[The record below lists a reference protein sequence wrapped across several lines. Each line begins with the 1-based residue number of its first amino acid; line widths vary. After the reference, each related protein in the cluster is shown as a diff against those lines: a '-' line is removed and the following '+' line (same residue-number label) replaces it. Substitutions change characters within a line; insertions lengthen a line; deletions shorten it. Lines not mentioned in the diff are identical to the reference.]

1 MICIEELV
9 SLNKRL
15 EILYNNTDN
24 PEEKLATNIVMDNV
38 ANLIRQLNE
47 LVNSPQFKEMA
58 KKE

>member
-1 MICIEELV
+1 MICIEELI

-15 EILYNNTDN
+15 ELLYNNTDN
-24 PEEKLATNIVMDNV
+24 PEEKLATNIVMENV

-47 LVNSPQFKEMA
+47 VVNSPQFKEMA

>member
-1 MICIEELV
+1 MICIEELI

-15 EILYNNTDN
+15 ELLYNNTDN

-38 ANLIRQLNE
+38 GNLIRQLNE

>member
-1 MICIEELV
+1 MICIEELI

-15 EILYNNTDN
+15 ELLYNNTDN

-38 ANLIRQLNE
+38 ANLIKQLNE
-47 LVNSPQFKEMA
+47 VVNSPQFKEMA

>member
-1 MICIEELV
+1 MICIDELI

-15 EILYNNTDN
+15 ELLYNNTDN
-24 PEEKLATNIVMDNV
+24 PEEKLATNIVMENV

-47 LVNSPQFKEMA
+47 VVNSPQFKEMA

>member
-1 MICIEELV
+1 MICIEELI

-15 EILYNNTDN
+15 ELLYNNTDN
-24 PEEKLATNIVMDNV
+24 PEEKLATNIVMENV

-47 LVNSPQFKEMA
+47 VVSSPQFKEMA